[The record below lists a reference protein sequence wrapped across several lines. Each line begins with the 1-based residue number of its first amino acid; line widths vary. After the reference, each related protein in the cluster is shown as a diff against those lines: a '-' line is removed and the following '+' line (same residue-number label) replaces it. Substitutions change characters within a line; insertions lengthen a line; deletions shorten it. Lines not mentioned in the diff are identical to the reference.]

1 MTETDMTITE
11 PVRSTFAQIA
21 LNAHQAAKQTEI
33 MMASMGLVASDL
45 EKLRTTLLKDANTL
59 LERADMVTAMLDFIH
74 GKAVEPES
82 EEKVVNMTKR
92 GLLSFGR
99 KAA

>member
-1 MTETDMTITE
+1 MTETALITE
-11 PVRSTFAQIA
+11 PVRSTFEQIA
-21 LNAHQAAKQTEI
+21 FNAQLAASQTER
-33 MMASMGLVASDL
+33 MMASMGLVARDL
-45 EKLRTTLLKDANTL
+45 EKLRSTLLQDANTL

-74 GKAVEPES
+74 GKAVEPET

-92 GLLSFGR
+92 GLLSFGK